1 MELRDEVVARW
12 WIVFS
17 PQAANQNVAVWVVV
31 RLGFGQFTPI
41 DQRLHVRMVER
52 AVYQSAIVE
61 VVNARIASVGPV
73 AVTAW
78 VDEKRRHRAVRL
90 LLGGNRCQADD
101 DVRFFHQ
108 VLEHGGGIVGIG

>member
-1 MELRDEVVARW
+1 MRW
-12 WIVFS
+12 WLDGGSFS
-17 PQAANQNVAVWVVV
+17 APRVRFNQNVAVWVVV

-41 DQRLHVRMVER
+41 DQCLHVGMVER

-61 VVNARIASVGPV
+61 VVNARIAAGPV